1 MSQQDD
7 SSKTE
12 LPSAKRLRDA
22 RKKGDVAK
30 SPDIGIT
37 IGFFFALLLVWL
49 VFEQLVYDVMSL
61 TTHALESP
69 GLSFIGQLHALGSES
84 VDVLL
89 GVTTVVVVPLALFG
103 VAVEFLVV
111 GPVATTEKFKPKMSN
126 LNPVEGL
133 KRMFG
138 PDNLVD
144 LFKSIVK
151 TVILVVIA
159 VFAIRSV
166 MGDLMLLP
174 HTGPEDVISGIWYLS
189 VRIFGWASAFYF
201 LLMFVDTGYQNYAF
215 TKRMKMSI
223 RDVRDEFKEVEGDPL
238 LKGARRDLGN
248 EWSQQSPTQAAR
260 DATVIV
266 VNPTHVAIAILYDAE
281 KTQLPVI
288 TARGEESTAR
298 DMRSAAAHA
307 GVPVLRNVELARALL
322 VCEAVDNFVPKE
334 FFNIVAEVILWAQ
347 STREKLRSKEFE
359 SGETSNIS
367 PLGEDLTAYGVSTT
381 ASSFI
386 Q

>member
-307 GVPVLRNVELARALL
+307 GVPVLRNVARIAGL
-322 VCEAVDNFVPKE
+322 
-334 FFNIVAEVILWAQ
+334 
-347 STREKLRSKEFE
+347 
-359 SGETSNIS
+359 
-367 PLGEDLTAYGVSTT
+367 
-381 ASSFI
+381 
-386 Q
+386 

>member
-1 MSQQDD
+1 
-7 SSKTE
+7 
-12 LPSAKRLRDA
+12 
-22 RKKGDVAK
+22 
-30 SPDIGIT
+30 
-37 IGFFFALLLVWL
+37 
-49 VFEQLVYDVMSL
+49 
-61 TTHALESP
+61 
-69 GLSFIGQLHALGSES
+69 
-84 VDVLL
+84 
-89 GVTTVVVVPLALFG
+89 
-103 VAVEFLVV
+103 
-111 GPVATTEKFKPKMSN
+111 MSN